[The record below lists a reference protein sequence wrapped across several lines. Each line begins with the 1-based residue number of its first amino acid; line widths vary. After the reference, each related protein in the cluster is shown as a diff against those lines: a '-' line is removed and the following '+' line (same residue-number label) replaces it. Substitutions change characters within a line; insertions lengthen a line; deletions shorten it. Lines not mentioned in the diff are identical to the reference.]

1 MQPVKTLILAAGQ
14 GKRLSPLTDDRP
26 KCLVELAGKTV
37 LEWQLRHLHQAGVPE
52 AVVVTGFRSD
62 LVEAEVARLTMPGLN
77 VRTLYNP
84 FYSVTDNLATCWLA
98 REEMRGGPFMI
109 LNGDTLFEPAI
120 AERLIS
126 APDAPITVTVDRKAG
141 GYDADDMK
149 VLTEGDALRAIGKTI
164 TEYDAESIGFL
175 RFNAEG
181 SALFVETLE
190 AIMRTPEGLK
200 RWYLSVINEIA
211 QNHDAVRVRSIE
223 GLEWAEMDFPEDL
236 VRNRALTAQWAA
248 KEPRP
253 FRPRRPVPERDPS
266 RTACPRRQPPGR
278 HALARPRP

>member
-1 MQPVKTLILAAGQ
+1 MQPVKTLILSAGQ

-26 KCLVELAGKTV
+26 KCLVELAGRTV
-37 LEWQLRHLHQAGVPE
+37 LEWQLRHLAQAGVTE

-62 LVEAEVARLTMPGLN
+62 LVEAEVARLELPGLS

-98 REEMRGGPFMI
+98 REEMRGRPFMI

-126 APDAPITVTVDRKAG
+126 APAGPITVTVDRKDDG
-141 GYDADDMK
+141 VYDSDDMK
-149 VLTEGDALRAIGKTI
+149 VLTQGDSLRAIGKTI

-175 RFNAEG
+175 RFDEEG
-181 SALFVETLE
+181 SALFIETLE
-190 AIMRTPEGLK
+190 KIMRTPEGLK

-211 QNHDAVRVRSIE
+211 QEHDVVRVRSIQ
-223 GLEWAEMDFPEDL
+223 GLDWAEMDFPEDL
-236 VRNRALTAQWAA
+236 IGNRALTAKWAEA
-248 KEPRP
+248 EA
-253 FRPRRPVPERDPS
+253 VS
-266 RTACPRRQPPGR
+266 A
-278 HALARPRP
+278 

>member
-1 MQPVKTLILAAGQ
+1 MQPVKTLILSAGQ

-26 KCLVELAGKTV
+26 KCLVELAGRTV
-37 LEWQLRHLHQAGVPE
+37 LEWQLRHLHQAGVTE
-52 AVVVTGFRSD
+52 AVVVTGFRAD
-62 LVEAEVARLTMPGLN
+62 LVEAEVAGLTSSGGALPGMS

-98 REEMRGGPFMI
+98 REEMKGGPFMI
-109 LNGDTLFEPAI
+109 LNGDTLFEPGI

-126 APDAPITVTVDRKAG
+126 APDAPITVTVDRKDDG
-141 GYDADDMK
+141 VYDSDDMK
-149 VLTEGDALRAIGKTI
+149 VLTDGDALRAIGKTI

-181 SALFVETLE
+181 SALFVKTLE
-190 AIMRTPEGLK
+190 GIMRTPEGLK

-211 QNHDAVRVRSIE
+211 QNHDVVRVRSIQ

-236 VRNRALTAQWAA
+236 IGNRALTAKWAA
-248 KEPRP
+248 AEAEA
-253 FRPRRPVPERDPS
+253 V
-266 RTACPRRQPPGR
+266 
-278 HALARPRP
+278 

>member
-1 MQPVKTLILAAGQ
+1 MQPVKTLILSAGQ

-26 KCLVELAGKTV
+26 KCLVELAGRTV
-37 LEWQLRHLHQAGVPE
+37 LEWQLRHLHQAGVTE
-52 AVVVTGFRSD
+52 VVVVTGFRAD
-62 LVEAEVARLTMPGLN
+62 LVEAEVARLRYDGMS

-126 APDAPITVTVDRKAG
+126 APAGPITVTVDRKDDG
-141 GYDADDMK
+141 VYDSDDMK

-175 RFNAEG
+175 RFNEEG
-181 SALFVETLE
+181 SALFIETLE
-190 AIMRTPEGLK
+190 KIMRTPEGLK

-211 QNHDAVRVRSIE
+211 QAHDVVRVRSIQ
-223 GLEWAEMDFPEDL
+223 GLDWAEMDFPEDL
-236 VRNRALTAQWAA
+236 IHNRALTAQWAA
-248 KEPRP
+248 KEAGA
-253 FRPRRPVPERDPS
+253 V
-266 RTACPRRQPPGR
+266 
-278 HALARPRP
+278 

>member
-1 MQPVKTLILAAGQ
+1 MQPVKTLILSAGQ

-26 KCLVELAGKTV
+26 KCLVELAGRTV
-37 LEWQLRHLHQAGVPE
+37 LEWQLRHLHQAGVTE
-52 AVVVTGFRSD
+52 AVVVTGFRAD
-62 LVEAEVARLTMPGLN
+62 LVEAEVAGLSLPGLT

-120 AERLIS
+120 AKRLIS
-126 APDAPITVTVDRKAG
+126 APDAPITVTVDRKDDG
-141 GYDADDMK
+141 VYDSDDMK

-181 SALFVETLE
+181 GALFIQTLE

-211 QNHDAVRVRSIE
+211 QNHEAVRVRSIQ
-223 GLEWAEMDFPEDL
+223 GLDWAEMDFPEDL
-236 VRNRALTAQWAA
+236 VGNRVLTAKWAA
-248 KEPRP
+248 QEAEA
-253 FRPRRPVPERDPS
+253 V
-266 RTACPRRQPPGR
+266 
-278 HALARPRP
+278 